1 MTSHQASPEGTPPAD
16 AEQPSLA
23 QLLQEKP
30 LQPLSILIHEP
41 SIKDS
46 AQYVLIVLN
55 QLLLLLATASDASW
69 QLHHRQIRYIL
80 STERT
85 HHLVHSFFYS
95 KLVAAVEDQFAA
107 APELLP
113 LDRIF
118 EAELASLARDCTF
131 LEFFL
136 SELAAFFGPRAT
148 TAVFRVLDR
157 YAVDPVL
164 AFTFVLRL
172 ADPDSPQVK
181 LFFEESAHKVPALVI
196 ERTTTTDRSWCHVLL
211 DCILRSPTYPF
222 LHKLLTI
229 GQFNAFDLTIPPVQ
243 TFFRSILKMS
253 FKQLLA
259 EIGPENLLPE
269 KLLPSLLQ
277 IKPEDADESIAL
289 ILAEVLIPGSQ
300 GLTSTNGGVT
310 ALTFVNNLPEAN
322 AKGAQLQACL
332 KTIEQN
338 KTFLLNWFS
347 IFAKVQDH
355 LFDAQRRNSQPSV
368 ASITQ
373 LFSALDYKQG
383 LLDIFLSCDWW
394 FEKTLLFMLQLM
406 YTKPGAFD
414 ILHSQHLTLC
424 YADETTGE
432 NELLKFVNIARLEV
446 QVMAKIVAQTPQ
458 QTQAQTEGDR
468 KLDIWLTQFFELNC
482 RTEPHHVIAGLLA
495 VPEKN
500 GFVLDRVD
508 KLFAFML
515 DRPFVNENVVQ
526 LGRVISKFKEHD
538 PLLATLKLI
547 EYYTTYSSPEALQK
561 VVQVATAFDLFDDLA
576 AKAKAL
582 AYSLYLALVMEASTL
597 VPDAASFAEGLKAVL
612 EKDARDAKLRPA
624 VFQALIDILEARTA
638 QDFEAE
644 HPAAPG
650 PQTLQTPPLPGSKSL
665 KISVVFV
672 LLEALKGSQ
681 GLVDPERLKNLQLS
695 LLTTYPRLINFGV
708 GHDAAII
715 KNEDTYGNRFPSQ
728 VEQEMKEYYSKMY
741 TKEMDIKEIVEM
753 LGKMKNSAVPH
764 EQDVFACMIHS
775 LIDEYRFFPDYPL
788 TALATTSLFF
798 GALLQKDLVQGT
810 TLTVALNFI
819 WESCNQPQDSHLF
832 KFAVQSLYNF
842 KLRLHEYPMYCK
854 HLLKCQTLP
863 AHAKMFQIVK
873 DASNGIPCPE
883 SNATPSASTPD
894 NTQTQR
900 QESVAVV
907 YNSIA
912 AVKKTVGFAAQVDPD
927 ESVSDKLL
935 FFVNNMTADNMLTKL
950 AEVKNLFAERYF
962 SWFAHYLV
970 TERARTEPN
979 NHALYTSLVFALD
992 NPIFY
997 EYVLNI
1003 TLFEVGKLLKNFRD
1017 TSSERQHLKNLGA
1030 WLGKITLA
1038 NDRPLKRDQV
1048 ALKYLLVESFDFKT
1062 LHVVIPFVCKVLEQ
1076 ASHSRVFRC
1085 PNPWVLGVMKVLV
1098 ELYECADLKLNLKFE
1113 IEVLLNAFDMKIKD
1127 IEASTLIRTHNPK
1140 PEALAAMFG
1149 MRTDA
1154 GGHINLAALS
1164 IEGPD
1169 QTLQMQQ
1176 HLQQQAAIVQQQ
1188 QQQQQQQH
1196 LSQLQHLQQ
1205 IRQMDEHAPPS
1216 SVANQL
1222 DASFSTLVGTTI
1234 FTQNPNLRR
1243 AFQASLARAVREC
1256 AVPIL
1261 SRVSEAVL
1269 STTEALVRKDFAT
1282 EADAGKFRKSYQ
1294 IMAQQLAHSMV
1305 VCSGRKIL
1313 SETVEATM
1321 LQLLGNQINAN
1332 ELPLLELSS
1341 AIQSNVHLCVEI
1353 VENLAASN
1361 ISELIEE
1368 RMRLQVAV
1376 RERHAPNEPFL
1387 DESASP
1393 YALQLPPPLGLKP
1406 NGLHDAQLNI
1416 YTGFGTNSMIIRADQ
1431 AQPAAAANVKASPVG
1446 QPLQPVPQ
1454 HVQQHVPQQAAPPT
1468 FNAEQGEL
1476 HDVSQGVQ
1484 LRSQEALDGAMLDPQ
1499 LTPQQNPATVLQEDN
1514 SADQLFSV
1522 VTQMCDKA
1530 IQTLAGLKET
1540 ALAELPA
1547 DHPILQTL
1555 SQALALCQANA
1566 VKYPELLLKVA
1577 QYAVNC
1583 LFTQVHENPM
1593 SNEIYVVILD
1603 KLCECSPST
1612 AKDVTWWMVHSL
1624 DQRKFN
1630 MPVIFS
1636 LLKVQLVTPLKLDS
1650 SIGKLIAESNSAVLV
1665 KFAAS
1670 LLLNVFSA
1678 EGARPIA
1685 LRSEF
1690 ACTLDALLNYTPEG
1704 SEEHTKAAAMRDDLF
1719 KLLNES
1725 NIPLSASS
1733 EPKEGDGF
1741 VQMGY
1746 IFVEW
1751 VKLVGHSENSLAL
1764 QNAFI
1769 DRLFHCGI
1777 LTEPEKFQTF
1787 FRAATEISTTA
1798 FVTEH
1803 EIRSRTQREVLLS
1816 VDCLA
1821 LLITRILLKFSK
1833 NNIEDATEYMKTI
1846 FGIIVLVLVN
1856 EHEGSKST
1864 WNERAYFKLFS
1875 SLMCSWSDAST
1886 LDASATK
1893 HLDVSFY
1900 SAMGDALNSVQ
1911 PIIYPGF
1918 TFAWISLIA
1927 HRMFLPKLLE
1937 LPEKAGYSV
1946 AVKLLTSLLKFQN
1959 VYSKDKLVQHDVI
1972 HVIFKAINRIFTA
1985 LAHDAPEFLIE
1996 CHYQLVTAVP
2006 AIYIQVR
2013 NIILSAI
2020 PRHINAPSPFLTKLD
2035 CDDLPSCTEVP
2046 GMNYQP
2052 LDDLSKAALKKP
2064 VENYIRI
2071 PASALLR
2078 TIYGGLRLNYPKEVS
2093 SFGFD
2098 SVNFSTKLIN
2108 ALVLHTGASAVED
2121 KLPRDSRGFNSKSSH
2136 TSLLVE
2142 LLNHGCT
2149 EFRYHLIDAVANQL
2163 RAPNCHTQWFISFV
2177 VHIFNHETG
2186 WASDEIRE
2194 EIEEIIV
2201 RVLLERHVIN
2211 KPHPWGLSLV
2221 LTQLLS
2227 KREYNF
2233 FGRSFV
2239 KKSSPEL
2246 RAVFETLAKVTHS

>member
-1 MTSHQASPEGTPPAD
+1 
-16 AEQPSLA
+16 
-23 QLLQEKP
+23 
-30 LQPLSILIHEP
+30 
-41 SIKDS
+41 
-46 AQYVLIVLN
+46 
-55 QLLLLLATASDASW
+55 
-69 QLHHRQIRYIL
+69 
-80 STERT
+80 
-85 HHLVHSFFYS
+85 
-95 KLVAAVEDQFAA
+95 
-107 APELLP
+107 
-113 LDRIF
+113 
-118 EAELASLARDCTF
+118 
-131 LEFFL
+131 
-136 SELAAFFGPRAT
+136 
-148 TAVFRVLDR
+148 
-157 YAVDPVL
+157 
-164 AFTFVLRL
+164 
-172 ADPDSPQVK
+172 
-181 LFFEESAHKVPALVI
+181 
-196 ERTTTTDRSWCHVLL
+196 
-211 DCILRSPTYPF
+211 
-222 LHKLLTI
+222 
-229 GQFNAFDLTIPPVQ
+229 
-243 TFFRSILKMS
+243 
-253 FKQLLA
+253 
-259 EIGPENLLPE
+259 
-269 KLLPSLLQ
+269 
-277 IKPEDADESIAL
+277 
-289 ILAEVLIPGSQ
+289 
-300 GLTSTNGGVT
+300 
-310 ALTFVNNLPEAN
+310 
-322 AKGAQLQACL
+322 
-332 KTIEQN
+332 
-338 KTFLLNWFS
+338 
-347 IFAKVQDH
+347 
-355 LFDAQRRNSQPSV
+355 
-368 ASITQ
+368 
-373 LFSALDYKQG
+373 
-383 LLDIFLSCDWW
+383 
-394 FEKTLLFMLQLM
+394 
-406 YTKPGAFD
+406 
-414 ILHSQHLTLC
+414 
-424 YADETTGE
+424 
-432 NELLKFVNIARLEV
+432 
-446 QVMAKIVAQTPQ
+446 
-458 QTQAQTEGDR
+458 
-468 KLDIWLTQFFELNC
+468 
-482 RTEPHHVIAGLLA
+482 
-495 VPEKN
+495 
-500 GFVLDRVD
+500 
-508 KLFAFML
+508 
-515 DRPFVNENVVQ
+515 
-526 LGRVISKFKEHD
+526 
-538 PLLATLKLI
+538 
-547 EYYTTYSSPEALQK
+547 
-561 VVQVATAFDLFDDLA
+561 
-576 AKAKAL
+576 
-582 AYSLYLALVMEASTL
+582 
-597 VPDAASFAEGLKAVL
+597 
-612 EKDARDAKLRPA
+612 
-624 VFQALIDILEARTA
+624 
-638 QDFEAE
+638 
-644 HPAAPG
+644 
-650 PQTLQTPPLPGSKSL
+650 
-665 KISVVFV
+665 
-672 LLEALKGSQ
+672 
-681 GLVDPERLKNLQLS
+681 
-695 LLTTYPRLINFGV
+695 
-708 GHDAAII
+708 
-715 KNEDTYGNRFPSQ
+715 
-728 VEQEMKEYYSKMY
+728 
-741 TKEMDIKEIVEM
+741 
-753 LGKMKNSAVPH
+753 
-764 EQDVFACMIHS
+764 
-775 LIDEYRFFPDYPL
+775 
-788 TALATTSLFF
+788 
-798 GALLQKDLVQGT
+798 
-810 TLTVALNFI
+810 
-819 WESCNQPQDSHLF
+819 
-832 KFAVQSLYNF
+832 
-842 KLRLHEYPMYCK
+842 
-854 HLLKCQTLP
+854 
-863 AHAKMFQIVK
+863 
-873 DASNGIPCPE
+873 
-883 SNATPSASTPD
+883 
-894 NTQTQR
+894 
-900 QESVAVV
+900 
-907 YNSIA
+907 
-912 AVKKTVGFAAQVDPD
+912 
-927 ESVSDKLL
+927 
-935 FFVNNMTADNMLTKL
+935 
-950 AEVKNLFAERYF
+950 
-962 SWFAHYLV
+962 
-970 TERARTEPN
+970 
-979 NHALYTSLVFALD
+979 
-992 NPIFY
+992 
-997 EYVLNI
+997 
-1003 TLFEVGKLLKNFRD
+1003 
-1017 TSSERQHLKNLGA
+1017 
-1030 WLGKITLA
+1030 
-1038 NDRPLKRDQV
+1038 
-1048 ALKYLLVESFDFKT
+1048 
-1062 LHVVIPFVCKVLEQ
+1062 
-1076 ASHSRVFRC
+1076 
-1085 PNPWVLGVMKVLV
+1085 
-1098 ELYECADLKLNLKFE
+1098 
-1113 IEVLLNAFDMKIKD
+1113 
-1127 IEASTLIRTHNPK
+1127 
-1140 PEALAAMFG
+1140 
-1149 MRTDA
+1149 
-1154 GGHINLAALS
+1154 
-1164 IEGPD
+1164 
-1169 QTLQMQQ
+1169 
-1176 HLQQQAAIVQQQ
+1176 
-1188 QQQQQQQH
+1188 
-1196 LSQLQHLQQ
+1196 
-1205 IRQMDEHAPPS
+1205 
-1216 SVANQL
+1216 
-1222 DASFSTLVGTTI
+1222 
-1234 FTQNPNLRR
+1234 
-1243 AFQASLARAVREC
+1243 
-1256 AVPIL
+1256 
-1261 SRVSEAVL
+1261 
-1269 STTEALVRKDFAT
+1269 
-1282 EADAGKFRKSYQ
+1282 
-1294 IMAQQLAHSMV
+1294 
-1305 VCSGRKIL
+1305 
-1313 SETVEATM
+1313 
-1321 LQLLGNQINAN
+1321 
-1332 ELPLLELSS
+1332 
-1341 AIQSNVHLCVEI
+1341 
-1353 VENLAASN
+1353 
-1361 ISELIEE
+1361 
-1368 RMRLQVAV
+1368 
-1376 RERHAPNEPFL
+1376 
-1387 DESASP
+1387 
-1393 YALQLPPPLGLKP
+1393 
-1406 NGLHDAQLNI
+1406 
-1416 YTGFGTNSMIIRADQ
+1416 
-1431 AQPAAAANVKASPVG
+1431 
-1446 QPLQPVPQ
+1446 
-1454 HVQQHVPQQAAPPT
+1454 
-1468 FNAEQGEL
+1468 
-1476 HDVSQGVQ
+1476 
-1484 LRSQEALDGAMLDPQ
+1484 EALDGAMLDPQ
-1499 LTPQQNPATVLQEDN
+1499 STPQQNPATVLQEDN

-1612 AKDVTWWMVHSL
+1612 AKDVTWWMVHSS

-1751 VKLVGHSENSLAL
+1751 VKLVGHSENSLAS

-1959 VYSKDKLVQHDVI
+1959 VYSKDKSVQHDVI

-1985 LAHDAPEFLIE
+1985 LAHDEPEFLIE

-2020 PRHINAPSPFLTKLD
+2020 PRHINAPSPFSTKLD